1 MQFYYL
7 LFFYSQN
14 IKKTFLKL
22 LKIDYLS
29 IVFLSIVMFILLN
42 FSATG
47 CLIYPVKNLC
57 FTERFNWALSSEIIN
72 YLNFHY
78 EVWSKGGMGPGFGV
92 DNQEDYIIFSTGC
105 LIG

>member
-14 IKKTFLKL
+14 KKKIFLKL
-22 LKIDYLS
+22 LKIDYLI

-47 CLIYPVKNLC
+47 CLIYPVKNYVL
-57 FTERFNWALSSEIIN
+57 LKD
-72 YLNFHY
+72 L
-78 EVWSKGGMGPGFGV
+78 
-92 DNQEDYIIFSTGC
+92 TG
-105 LIG
+105 L